1 MKNWKEENN
10 GLEREFEFK
19 NFVEAWAF
27 MSQVALLSEKAKHH
41 PTWSNTYNKVKIR
54 LSTHDQGNTI
64 TEKDKKLAE
73 QINALLD

>member
-27 MSQVALLSEKAKHH
+27 MSQVALLSEKANHH
-41 PTWSNTYNKVKIR
+41 PDWSNTYNKVKIR

-73 QINALLD
+73 QISALMD

>member
-19 NFVEAWAF
+19 NFVE
-27 MSQVALLSEKAKHH
+27 
-41 PTWSNTYNKVKIR
+41 VKIR

-73 QINALLD
+73 EISALMD